1 MLFCWILK
9 GETHKLFWPEQS
21 EFVRM
26 AARFGCTIIPI
37 SSFGEDEVL
46 DIVLDLDDLRRIPF
60 GERLLLT
67 LPQIRTE
74 AQGEVADQ
82 PIHSPFIFP
91 KLNPGQLYFLFGK
104 PIYTAGR
111 REELQDREKSA
122 ILYEHVKSEVARGL
136 DYLREKRDR
145 DPYRRLLPSRLLQS
159 SGAENEQIPTFTS

>member
-1 MLFCWILK
+1 MLSCWILK

-67 LPQIRTE
+67 LPQIR
-74 AQGEVADQ
+74 
-82 PIHSPFIFP
+82 
-91 KLNPGQLYFLFGK
+91 Y
-104 PIYTAGR
+104 
-111 REELQDREKSA
+111 
-122 ILYEHVKSEVARGL
+122 
-136 DYLREKRDR
+136 
-145 DPYRRLLPSRLLQS
+145 S
-159 SGAENEQIPTFTS
+159 SVPLAAVVVVSLKCAL